1 MALPMISLHFTT
13 RLPGFTLEAECD
25 LPGDDF
31 TAVLGPSDCGTAPRT
46 AASRRSQAASRVS

>member
-31 TAVLGPSDCGTAPRT
+31 TAVLGPSDCDK
-46 AASRRSQAASRVS
+46 